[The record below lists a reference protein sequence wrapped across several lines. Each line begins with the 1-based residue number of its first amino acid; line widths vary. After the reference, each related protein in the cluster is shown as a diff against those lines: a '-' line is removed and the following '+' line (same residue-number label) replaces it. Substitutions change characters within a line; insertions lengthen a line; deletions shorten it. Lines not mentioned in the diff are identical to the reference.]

1 MRNIRDP
8 QSMLPHFR
16 CAPFERSEIAGSVT
30 NTKLVTVSKPTR
42 VAANA
47 ALLPHERGSM
57 EARPPLEVS
66 SGWDPELGALSPN
79 TTVVYLPGA
88 SESRTMTGSLPA
100 SKSLSALV
108 PPPKLRGKP
117 KSPINLW
124 PGGRPPSSPVS
135 HLFPGRSPRT
145 PSPTGN
151 PAMLSTMAAT
161 PPERWMSWQSPSLAT
176 AAQPLLGQS
185 PEQQR
190 IMVAGLRGCIDQLQA
205 KLLEQREALKSERN
219 SMRRTIEQQ
228 QRELTAANRTNAEFN
243 EELSQLMDEHLA
255 AKATIDR
262 FNSLPPDYKN
272 LRKIEK
278 LTAENAAMQAKLD
291 EAHKAA
297 SAAAASHEELRRAEQ
312 VAANAEHKKLRKE
325 LRSEHQTVS
334 RLYQEGKVMMTEL
347 IELRPMREE
356 LAKWRPAFAMR
367 NTTWKAEVTGLEAE
381 VTAMM
386 EFMAV
391 AAAENRTTRN
401 LYAGEL
407 HLAEREVSALASLLA
422 STQAALSD
430 SQSQCAQYHFEN
442 QGMGSEIQR
451 LQSELN
457 VANGQIS
464 DQRAHI
470 DEMTQLLDQA
480 AKAATDKNK
489 SSILQKWTGAAASGK
504 LLEKN
509 TELRSEMERLQNE
522 LNAATAQLA
531 EKCETIEKMSL
542 VQAAAAAAA
551 TEAAAAFACLQG
563 TNGELRSANERL
575 QTELNTVTG
584 QLAEKRTK
592 LEAMTERLLQMA
604 QTQAETAASIVRMQA
619 EQAASVATVTA
630 ASAKLQDKNE
640 ELQSEKQQLQR
651 VLDATIGQLA
661 EQRAVAEAM
670 SQMHAEAMAAAA
682 EAEAALARLEDRY
695 KDAPPPATKEDAK
708 LEATARVHALAT
720 KFQSAV
726 RGLFARMERDRR
738 LMTVSVKVD
747 ESGQASLNSLFGG
760 IDLSEPTPRSPET
773 TETPKSIVDA
783 PVMVA
788 DGPDLQQFVVISVD
802 IEESSH
808 TSIEVNAISAPEAL
822 VTVAIDIEESCHAS
836 FEVNALP
843 EGLVSIELPVRPSSR
858 ASMRLDTVSVPDAL
872 VSVDYLV
879 RPSSRASVRLETL
892 PDVDV
897 DAEESCQAP
906 FEIDA
911 FPQATGGAVCD
922 DAGLKDNLTEGSAW
936 AAAKRRARLRI
947 LHYVTCLQARS
958 RGMKAR
964 AERDREL
971 GLLNIQ
977 IAHALVE
984 LSLDVDELGN
994 VSMMASWFA
1003 SLGDRSTRERIR
1015 NEPAG
1020 WPAAKRWAK
1029 LRVIKALTWVQAHA
1043 RGMKGRARAQ
1053 AQRDR
1058 QLISAAAPAA
1068 AERPKTPAEAVV
1080 EGVIAASVLAVT
1092 QPWGMTAERPK
1103 TPGEFVAEGA
1113 IAASILAVTEP
1124 WGMTT
1129 VRPKTPGEIVAEG
1142 AIAAS
1147 ILAVTEPWGMTAERP
1162 KTPGEKVV
1170 EDVITG
1176 VLAHASK

>member
-1 MRNIRDP
+1 
-8 QSMLPHFR
+8 
-16 CAPFERSEIAGSVT
+16 
-30 NTKLVTVSKPTR
+30 
-42 VAANA
+42 
-47 ALLPHERGSM
+47 
-57 EARPPLEVS
+57 
-66 SGWDPELGALSPN
+66 
-79 TTVVYLPGA
+79 
-88 SESRTMTGSLPA
+88 
-100 SKSLSALV
+100 
-108 PPPKLRGKP
+108 
-117 KSPINLW
+117 
-124 PGGRPPSSPVS
+124 
-135 HLFPGRSPRT
+135 
-145 PSPTGN
+145 
-151 PAMLSTMAAT
+151 MAAS

-278 LTAENAAMQAKLD
+278 LTAEVAALQARLD

-297 SAAAASHEELRRAEQ
+297 SAAATSHEELRRAEQ

-334 RLYQEGKVMMTEL
+334 RLYQEGKVMMSEL
-347 IELRPMREE
+347 SELRPMREE
-356 LAKWRPAFAMR
+356 LARWRPAFAMR
-367 NTTWKAEVTGLEAE
+367 NTTWKAEVKGLEAE

-401 LYAGEL
+401 LYAGEC
-407 HLAEREVSALASLLA
+407 HLAEREVSALESLLA

-430 SQSQCAQYHFEN
+430 SQSECAQYHFEN
-442 QGMGSEIQR
+442 QGMRAEIQR

-464 DQRAHI
+464 DQRTHI
-470 DEMTQLLDQA
+470 DEMTLLLDQA
-480 AKAATDKNK
+480 AKAATEKNK
-489 SSILQKWTGAAASGK
+489 SSIMQKWTGAAASGK

-531 EKCETIEKMSL
+531 EKSETIEKMSL
-542 VQAAAAAAA
+542 MQAEAAAAA
-551 TEAAAAFACLQG
+551 TEAAAAFARLQG
-563 TNGELRSANERL
+563 TNGELQSANQRL
-575 QTELNTVTG
+575 QTELNAVTG

-651 VLDATIGQLA
+651 ELDATIGQLA
-661 EQRAVAEAM
+661 EQRAIAEAM

-695 KDAPPPATKEDAK
+695 TDAPPPATKEDAK
-708 LEATARVHALAT
+708 LEATARVQALAT

-747 ESGQASLNSLFGG
+747 ESGQTSLNSLFGG
-760 IDLSEPTPRSPET
+760 IDLSEPTPRAPEA
-773 TETPKSIVDA
+773 TETPKRIVDA

-788 DGPDLQQFVVISVD
+788 DGPDLPDLPQFVAISLD

-808 TSIEVNAISAPEAL
+808 TFIEVNALSAPEAL
-822 VTVAIDIEESCHAS
+822 VAVAIDIEESCHAS
-836 FEVNALP
+836 FEINALP

-872 VSVDYLV
+872 VSHVSVDYLV

-897 DAEESCQAP
+897 DAEESIQAP
-906 FEIDA
+906 SEIDA

-922 DAGLKDNLTEGSAW
+922 DAGLKDSLAEGSAW

-947 LHYVTCLQARS
+947 LHYVTRLQARS

-984 LSLDVDELGN
+984 LNLDVDESGN
-994 VSMMASWFA
+994 VSMIASWFA
-1003 SLGDRSTRERIR
+1003 NLGDRSTRERIR

-1058 QLISAAAPAA
+1058 QLISATTPAA
-1068 AERPKTPAEAVV
+1068 NGRPKTPAEVLV

-1092 QPWGMTAERPK
+1092 EPWGMTAERPK

-1124 WGMTT
+1124 WGMTAE
-1129 VRPKTPGEIVAEG
+1129 RPKTPGEFVAEGAIAASILAVTEPRGMTVERPKTPGEFVAEGAIAASILAVTEHRGMTAERPKTPGEFVAEGAIAASILAVTEPWGMTAERPKTPGEFVAEG

-1162 KTPGEKVV
+1162 KTPGEKMV

-1176 VLAHASK
+1176 VLAHASE